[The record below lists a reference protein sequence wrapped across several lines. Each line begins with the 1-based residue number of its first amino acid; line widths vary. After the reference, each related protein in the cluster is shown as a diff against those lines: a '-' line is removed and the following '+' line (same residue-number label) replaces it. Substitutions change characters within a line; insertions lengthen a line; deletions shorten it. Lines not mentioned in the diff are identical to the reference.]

1 MKKHLSKNLIK
12 EIIWVVIGNSINIL
26 GVLLILKL
34 FTKKL
39 SSEEYGIYYL
49 SLTISIFIG
58 QIFFGPLGNG
68 ISRYFAISKEE
79 GKTAELITNSLK
91 ICKKTIIL
99 LGIFYLVTIVI
110 LIIMQKSNY
119 IFALTSTVFFSI
131 FSGFTSII
139 YSIQNINR
147 ERKLVAFFQ
156 IIETTLKISL
166 TYFLIL
172 VFKQNANTALLA
184 NAAASLL
191 IFIIQI
197 WYLNKYNK
205 ILVSSNINLINTKYI
220 KKIINYSIP
229 FSIWGIFAW
238 AQISSDRWFLQS
250 FSDTNAVAKYA
261 VLFQIGYYPVTI
273 LMGYIVQV
281 ITPILFNTAGNG
293 EDNSRKQKAT
303 KLNIKIA
310 FSSLVIT
317 VCSFIFVCYF
327 HGNISNLLSSSK
339 YIEVSKFLPYMILS
353 GGIFATSQILSLDF
367 LSHLK
372 INQLMAIKIS
382 TSIFGILISFFL
394 INKFQFI
401 GAIFS
406 NLGYSIIYL
415 TVISLY
421 IYRRN

>member
-1 MKKHLSKNLIK
+1 M
-12 EIIWVVIGNSINIL
+12 WVVIGNSINIL

-49 SLTISIFIG
+49 SLIISIFIS
-58 QIFFGPLGNG
+58 QIFFGPIGNG
-68 ISRYFAISKEE
+68 ISRYFSISKEE
-79 GKTAELITNSLK
+79 GKISELVTNSLK
-91 ICKKTIIL
+91 ICKRIIFL
-99 LGIFYLVTIVI
+99 LGFFYIATIAI
-110 LIIMQKSNY
+110 LFFMQKSTY
-119 IFALTSTVFFSI
+119 IFALTSTVLFSI

-147 ERKLVAFFQ
+147 ERKLVAYFQ
-156 IIETTLKISL
+156 ILETALKISL
-166 TYFLIL
+166 TYFLL
-172 VFKQNANTALLA
+172 SVFKQNANTALLA

-205 ILVSSNINLINTKYI
+205 ILLSSDFNSINRAYSR
-220 KKIINYSIP
+220 KIINYSIP

-238 AQISSDRWFLQS
+238 AQISSDRWFLQL
-250 FSDTNAVAKYA
+250 FTDANAVAKYA
-261 VLFQIGYYPVTI
+261 ILFQIGYYPLTI

-293 EDNSRKQKAT
+293 EDIARKQKST
-303 KLNIKIA
+303 KLNITIA
-310 FSSLVIT
+310 LSSLAIT
-317 VCSFIFVCYF
+317 VCSFIFVFYF
-327 HGNISNLLSSSK
+327 HAYISKILTSSK

-367 LSHLK
+367 LSQIK
-372 INQLMAIKIS
+372 INELMVIKIS
-382 TSIFGILISFFL
+382 TSILGILVSFVL
-394 INKFQFI
+394 INKFKFI

-406 NLGYSIIYL
+406 NLSYSIIYL
-415 TVISLY
+415 FVISLY
-421 IYRRN
+421 IFRRK

>member
-1 MKKHLSKNLIK
+1 LKKHLSKKLIK

-91 ICKKTIIL
+91 ICKKTIII

-205 ILVSSNINLINTKYI
+205 ILVSSNIKLINTKYI

-250 FSDTNAVAKYA
+250 FTDTNAVAKYA
-261 VLFQIGYYPVTI
+261 VLFQIGYYPLTI

-317 VCSFIFVCYF
+317 ACSFIFVFYF

-406 NLGYSIIYL
+406 NLSYSIIYL

-421 IYRRN
+421 IYRRK

>member
-1 MKKHLSKNLIK
+1 LKKHLSKNLIK